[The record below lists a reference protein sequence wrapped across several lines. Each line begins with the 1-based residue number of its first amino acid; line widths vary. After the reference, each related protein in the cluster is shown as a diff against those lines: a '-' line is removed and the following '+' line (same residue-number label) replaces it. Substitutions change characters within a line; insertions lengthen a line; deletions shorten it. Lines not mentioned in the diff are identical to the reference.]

1 MRTLTA
7 GLFTLIAA
15 TAALAVAPEGYHL
28 LKTVPIPGDGGWDYL
43 TVDAAG
49 RRVYVSHASKV
60 DVLDADSGEVVGQIA
75 DTAGV
80 HGIAVAADVGRG
92 FTSNGRADNV
102 TVFDLKTLKTLGTV
116 PTGKNPDSIIYDPA
130 TKRVFAFNGRD
141 ASVTVIDA
149 AASKV
154 AGTIALGGQP
164 EFAAADGAGHVFV
177 NLEDKNEV
185 LRLDAKEL
193 KVLDRWKIAPANTPV
208 SMAIDAAHH
217 RLFVGCRSKSLVVLD
232 AETGKVV
239 ATLPIGDRVDAGA
252 FDPETKLVFCSCGDG
267 TVTVVRQETP
277 DQYAVV
283 ETIKTRPQS
292 KTMALDPKTH
302 KLFLPGAEYKAAA
315 GGARGRPTMVPGSFV
330 MLMFGR

>member
-7 GLFTLIAA
+7 GLLTVFAA
-15 TAALAVAPEGYHL
+15 TAILAAAPEGYHL
-28 LKTVPIPGDGGWDYL
+28 LKTVPITGDGGWDYVS
-43 TVDAAG
+43 VDVAG

-60 DVLDADSGEVVGQIA
+60 DVLDADSGAVVGQVP

-102 TVFDLKTLKTLGTV
+102 TVFDLKTLKPLGTV

-130 TKRVFAFNGRD
+130 TKRVFAFNGNG
-141 ASVTVIDA
+141 ASATVIEA
-149 AASKV
+149 ADNKV
-154 AGTIALGGQP
+154 AGTVELGGKP

-177 NLEDKNEV
+177 NLEDKAEV
-185 LRLDAKEL
+185 VKLDAKEL
-193 KVLDRWKIAPANTPV
+193 KVKGRWPIAPAKTPV
-208 SMAIDAAHH
+208 SMAIDAANH
-217 RLFVGCRSKSLVVLD
+217 RLFVGCRSKSLVVMD
-232 AETGKVV
+232 CDSGKTV

-252 FDPETKLVFCSCGDG
+252 FDPETKMIFCSCGDG

-315 GGARGRPTMVPGSFV
+315 AGGRGRPTMVPGSFV
-330 MLMFGR
+330 MLVFGR